1 MYSLFI
7 DTHDKNVIVILF
19 KNGKILCKEENI
31 SNNKHS
37 EITMPVV
44 EKIFRENKLDV
55 KDLNN
60 VIVVNGPGS
69 FTGER
74 IAVTIGKTLA
84 YCLNISIRAIDSL
97 SIMAINI
104 EGDKKVVALEDR
116 NGAYVGEFNK
126 DNEKLCE
133 FKYLSNSLYN
143 EYKSRNNVINKV
155 DINYEKVYEFV
166 MKMNELNPHEVKPL
180 YVKGISALDDKKC

>member
-7 DTHDKNVIVILF
+7 DTHDKNVTIILF
-19 KNGKILCKEENI
+19 KNGKILCKEENET
-31 SNNKHS
+31 NNKHS
-37 EITMPVV
+37 EVTMPII
-44 EKIFRENKLDV
+44 ERIFRENELDI
-55 KDLNN
+55 KDLNS

-74 IAVTIGKTLA
+74 IAVTIGKTIA
-84 YCLNISIRAIDSL
+84 YCLKVPIRAIDSL
-97 SIMAINI
+97 SIMALSI
-104 EGDKKVVALEDR
+104 EGDKKVVVLEDR

-126 DNEKLCE
+126 DNEKLSE

-143 EYKSRNNVINKV
+143 EYKSTHNVVNNVLI
-155 DINYEKVYEFV
+155 DYEKVYEFV
-166 MKMNELNPHEVKPL
+166 MKTKELNPHEVKPL